1 MFKNILFFLCIL
13 MGSTGLKAQNLL
25 LFTNPAQNKIIKA
38 KIGDQLSLQYYG
50 YLGQTEYFK
59 QSISLITDSS
69 VILGVYFPR
78 LSDEQ
83 SRKIGSIGFTHKEI
97 LMKDIIMFRK
107 MGAGRTLIKAT
118 LGLGAALT
126 SIYLLNRFYEQN
138 KFTTAAKFGIS
149 IGAAIG
155 TTTLINLVFPD
166 KPKYK
171 IKDGWKIEILK

>member
-1 MFKNILFFLCIL
+1 MVKNLLFVICIL
-13 MGSTGLKAQNLL
+13 MGSVSLYGQNSL
-25 LFTNPAQNKIIKA
+25 LFINPVQNKLIKA

-69 VILGVYFPR
+69 VILGVYFPQ

-97 LMKDIIMFRK
+97 LLKDITMFRK
-107 MGAGRTLIKAT
+107 MGVGRTLIKAT
-118 LGLGAALT
+118 LGLGTAFT

-138 KFTTAAKFGIS
+138 RYSTPAKFGIS
-149 IGAAIG
+149 IGVAIG
-155 TTTLINLVFPD
+155 TTALINFCFPD
-166 KPKYK
+166 RPKYK
-171 IKDGWKIEILK
+171 IKDGWKVESLK